1 MLLSPYKCAVSGPMS
16 VHRTLSVCE
25 MSTQVLWNNAVADQA
40 SPNGQTGMMD
50 RDAASNTTATQ
61 KNVLLSQ
68 LTPRE
73 REVIELVVRGA
84 TDREL
89 ARDLGISTNTIN
101 EHIMAIK
108 RKIGAANRVSI
119 ATIYYGD
126 TPYYVPAKDEGQ
138 AGESPIEVAPAYAS
152 YVARCAPGGHRS

>member
-1 MLLSPYKCAVSGPMS
+1 MLSLDLCRY
-16 VHRTLSVCE
+16 HTLSVCE
-25 MSTQVLWNNAVADQA
+25 MPSQVLWNNAV
-40 SPNGQTGMMD
+40 SGQFPQQGYA
-50 RDAASNTTATQ
+50 DAASEAPAIQ
-61 KNVLLSQ
+61 KKELLSQ

-126 TPYYVPAKDEGQ
+126 TPYYVPARDEGP
-138 AGESPIEVAPAYAS
+138 ARESPVELDPA
-152 YVARCAPGGHRS
+152 

>member
-1 MLLSPYKCAVSGPMS
+1 MLVSPYKCAVSGPMS
-16 VHRTLSVCE
+16 VHRTLSVCD
-25 MSTQVLWNNAVADQA
+25 MATQVLWNNAVAGQA
-40 SPNGQTGMMD
+40 PQEGQTGLMD
-50 RDAASNTTATQ
+50 REAAPNTTATQ

-126 TPYYVPAKDEGQ
+126 TPYYIPVRDEGPV
-138 AGESPIEVAPAYAS
+138 GESPIEVAPTYAN